1 LIGVFNL
8 AEEPGPT
15 DLAEELYR
23 FLNVEDPG
31 RAVAQALD
39 MFAAYRDEGKETE
52 ALEVARKAVALLDTH
67 VSKLS
72 SGREFKKAATQM
84 IAAANIFRDVIKS
97 DPDANKAYRR
107 AADFL
112 NLASEEHRIWDDLDG
127 AAAAV
132 AVSCLLDFLGDHFE
146 IEEKIRVFEE
156 KIKDKAVNPTV
167 DTILKIPRGFA
178 TAIQYTNPDWFVWS
192 RDTVYSILLLSPIAK
207 PYESQIN
214 AAISYVNK
222 KMSAQI
228 KFPNLSPRL
237 NMHRDF
243 VFDEEFQISVGLL
256 NDGEGHAKNVSFS
269 IGLPEEI
276 HLVSGELTTS
286 LENMDP
292 TQDLEKTLSLVCRT
306 VEGRSE
312 IESQLT
318 MTVTYEDILGSKQTL
333 PFGPFPIQVRAFKRA
348 DETREK
354 IQTATEALESKFEEI
369 KVIECS
375 KPVKSMFNTMEAV
388 ARTFLEASNTQ
399 VDAEEFERAET
410 YLDATNTFLTKLTS
424 EFHDKIKPEILL
436 ENEVKQ
442 LITNTRETVE
452 KLGMQV
458 GETITKLAEISQKLE
473 NVQIPPP
480 QEPNEVES
488 ERTSEDAKEDYPPPP
503 PPPT

>member
-1 LIGVFNL
+1 M

-39 MFAAYRDEGKETE
+39 MFAAYRDEGKEIE

-84 IAAANIFRDVIKS
+84 IAAANIFRDVMKS
-97 DPDANKAYRR
+97 DLDANKAYRR
-107 AADFL
+107 AADLL
-112 NLASEEHRIWDDLDG
+112 NQASEEHRIWDDLDG

-146 IEEKIRVFEE
+146 VEEKIGAFEE
-156 KIKDKAVNPTV
+156 KIKNKAVNPTV
-167 DTILKIPRGFA
+167 STILKIPRGFA

-237 NMHRDF
+237 NMQRDL
-243 VFDEEFQISVGLL
+243 VFDEEFQVSLGLI
-256 NDGEGHAKNVSFS
+256 NDGKGLAKNVSFS

-276 HLVSGELTTS
+276 HLISGELTTS
-286 LENMDP
+286 LENMNP
-292 TQDLEKTLSLVCRT
+292 TQDLEKTLTLVCRT

-312 IESQLT
+312 IETQLT

-333 PFGPFPIQVRAFKRA
+333 PFGPFPIQIRAFKRA

-354 IQTATEALESKFEEI
+354 IQTATETLESKFEEI
-369 KVIECS
+369 KAIECS

-388 ARTFLEASNTQ
+388 ARTFLKASNTK
-399 VDAEEFERAET
+399 VDVEEFERAET
-410 YLDATNTFLTKLTS
+410 YLDATYTFLTELTS
-424 EFHDKIKPEILL
+424 EFQDKIKPEVLL

-442 LITNTRETVE
+442 LIMNTRETID
-452 KLGMQV
+452 KLSTQV
-458 GETITKLAEISQKLE
+458 GETITKLAEIRQKLE
-473 NVQIPPP
+473 DVQISPP
-480 QEPNEVES
+480 QEPS
-488 ERTSEDAKEDYPPPP
+488 EAEKAQDDYPPPP
-503 PPPT
+503 PPPPRDDLY